1 MMLDINSPLSTLK
14 LSCDKALGSSI
25 RFEFTSVKLLD
36 YHAQWAAPDQS
47 RNPFALVVMAHL
59 KTQETRQE
67 LKTYEEARQM
77 TYITSVEQI
86 GYDRGRK
93 EGRKETEQQLLERQR
108 SLILKQLARKVGT
121 VPQEVG
127 DRVQQLSLRQLESL
141 GEALFD
147 VETLQ
152 DATKWLNK
160 RPRKRKIASSEP
172 SNL

>member
-1 MMLDINSPLSTLK
+1 
-14 LSCDKALGSSI
+14 
-25 RFEFTSVKLLD
+25 
-36 YHAQWAAPDQS
+36 
-47 RNPFALVVMAHL
+47 MAHL